1 MYEIRM
7 PSIRDSILRAMRQ
20 KGWRNADLA
29 RHSGI
34 PESLIWKYL
43 NPMTA
48 GKSRRPFI
56 PKIGNLQKLA
66 TALELSVDQILGD
79 HAASVEESQPE
90 YRRAPSPPEIV
101 IPIDVYHQLSAALK
115 ALLGSARV
123 RDPVMRK
130 RRKP

>member
-1 MYEIRM
+1 
-7 PSIRDSILRAMRQ
+7 
-20 KGWRNADLA
+20 
-29 RHSGI
+29 
-34 PESLIWKYL
+34 
-43 NPMTA
+43 MTA